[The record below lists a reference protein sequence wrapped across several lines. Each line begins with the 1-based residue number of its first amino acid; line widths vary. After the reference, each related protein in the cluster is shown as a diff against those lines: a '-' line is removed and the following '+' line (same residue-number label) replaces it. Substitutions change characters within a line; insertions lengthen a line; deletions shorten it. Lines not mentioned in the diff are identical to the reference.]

1 MKTGTQTVV
10 IVGGSSGMGL
20 ASAQRLEREG
30 YRVVI
35 TARTQARVDAA
46 LSRMGGAVSGQTLDY
61 ADPASIAAAFA
72 QIGAFDHLVLAAAGP
87 AAWGAFAELSRDA
100 LRAAF
105 DSKFW
110 GYFDTLH
117 AALPHLAD
125 RGSITLVSGAA
136 ARVALP
142 GTAGLAA
149 VNGAIERMGMTL
161 AKELAPRRVNVLSPG
176 LVDTPAYDWMAPE
189 ARRGMLEGTAAK
201 LPVQRYGTPED
212 IAEAV
217 LFLVRNPY
225 VTGAVLDVDGG
236 ARLG

>member
-1 MKTGTQTVV
+1 MNTTQQRAV
-10 IVGGSSGMGL
+10 IVGGTSGIGL
-20 ASAQRLEREG
+20 ASAQRLGREG

-35 TARTQARVDAA
+35 TGRTQARIDEAVG
-46 LSRMGGAVSGQTLDY
+46 RIGGTASGQALDY
-61 ADPASIAAAFA
+61 ADAAGIATAFA
-72 QIGAFDHLVLAAAGP
+72 QIGAFDHLVLAGAGP
-87 AAWGAFAELSRDA
+87 AAWGAFAELSREA

-110 GYFDTLH
+110 GYFDTLK
-117 AALPHLAD
+117 AALPYLAD
-125 RGSITLVSGAA
+125 RGSVTLVAGAA

-149 VNGAIERMGMTL
+149 VNGAIERMGITL
-161 AKELAPRRVNVLSPG
+161 AKEIAPRRVNVLSPG
-176 LVDTPAYDWMAPE
+176 LVDTPAYDWMAPQ

-201 LPVQRYGTPED
+201 LPVQRFGTPED

-225 VTGAVLDVDGG
+225 VTGTVLDVDGG
-236 ARLG
+236 ARTA

>member
-1 MKTGTQTVV
+1 MKPAQQKIV

-20 ASAQRLEREG
+20 ASAQRLDREG

-35 TARTQARVDAA
+35 TARTEARIDEA

-61 ADPASIAAAFA
+61 ADPPSIATAFA
-72 QIGAFDHLVLAAAGP
+72 QIGAFDHLVLAGAGP

-110 GYFDTLH
+110 GYFDTLQ
-117 AALPHLAD
+117 AALPYLAD
-125 RGSITLVSGAA
+125 KGSITLVSGAA

-149 VNGAIERMGMTL
+149 VSGAIERMGLTL

-189 ARRGMLEGTAAK
+189 AHRGMLEGTAAK

-225 VTGAVLDVDGG
+225 VTGTVLDVDGG

>member
-1 MKTGTQTVV
+1 MQQEKVV
-10 IVGGSSGMGL
+10 VVGGSSGMGL
-20 ASAQRLEREG
+20 AAAQRLSREG

-35 TARTQARVDAA
+35 TARTQARVDEAI
-46 LSRMGGAVSGQTLDY
+46 SRIGGAASGQILDY
-61 ADPASIAAAFA
+61 ADPAGIAAAFA
-72 QIGAFDHLVLAAAGP
+72 HIGAFDHLVLAGAGP

-100 LRAAF
+100 LQAAF
-105 DSKFW
+105 ASKFW
-110 GYFDTLH
+110 GYFDTLQV
-117 AALPHLAD
+117 ALPYLAD
-125 RGSITLVSGAA
+125 RGSIVLVSGAA
-136 ARVALP
+136 ARVALSD
-142 GTAGLAA
+142 TAGLAA
-149 VNGAIERMGMTL
+149 VNGAIERMGLTL

-217 LFLVRNPY
+217 LFLVRSPY

>member
-1 MKTGTQTVV
+1 MKQESVV

-20 ASAQRLEREG
+20 ASARRLEREG

-35 TARTQARVDAA
+35 TARTQARVGEA
-46 LSRMGGAVSGQTLDY
+46 LSRIGGAVSGQTLDY
-61 ADPASIAAAFA
+61 ADLPSIATAFA
-72 QIGAFDHLVLAAAGP
+72 QIGAFDHLVLAGAGP

-110 GYFDTLH
+110 GYFDTLK
-117 AALPHLAD
+117 AALPYLAD
-125 RGSITLVSGAA
+125 KGSITLVSGAA

-149 VNGAIERMGMTL
+149 VNGAVERMGITL
-161 AKELAPRRVNVLSPG
+161 ARELAPRRVNVLSPG

-189 ARRGMLEGTAAK
+189 ARRDMLEGTAAK

-225 VTGAVLDVDGG
+225 VSGTVLDVDGG